1 MITLVICVL
10 TLPSLSLKASL
21 KVVRRGLTRQ
31 LRVVSKFHPQV
42 NFHNQE
48 GMESIPGMY
57 ANCLE

>member
-1 MITLVICVL
+1 M
-10 TLPSLSLKASL
+10 SNKQFLKVWDL

-42 NFHNQE
+42 NFPNQE